1 MLKAWAETEAKKD
14 ELKRKLNRRNGS
26 AFLRS
31 AGELLLLPFLSARH
45 KRAEAD

>member
-1 MLKAWAETEAKKD
+1 MLKAWAETEEKKD
-14 ELKRKLNRRNGS
+14 LLERKLNRRNGS

-31 AGELLLLPFLSARH
+31 VGELLLLPFLSARH

>member
-1 MLKAWAETEAKKD
+1 MLKAWAETEEKKD
-14 ELKRKLNRRNGS
+14 HLERKLNRRNGS

-31 AGELLLLPFLSARH
+31 AGELPFLSARH

>member
-14 ELKRKLNRRNGS
+14 LLERKLNRRNGS

-31 AGELLLLPFLSARH
+31 AGELFLLPFLSARH